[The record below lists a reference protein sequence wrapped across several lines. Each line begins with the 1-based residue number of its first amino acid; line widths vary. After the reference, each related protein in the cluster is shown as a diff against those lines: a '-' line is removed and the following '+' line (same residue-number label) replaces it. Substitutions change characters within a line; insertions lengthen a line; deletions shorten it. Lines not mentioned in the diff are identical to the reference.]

1 MTSIEACAS
10 TPKYPLSINNAS
22 NTQLSR
28 TNVNIDG
35 PPIFIYDFIPYNE
48 NTVQSGHYRVSFKS
62 GTKKLAYVNY
72 IVKTTKFIKIP
83 AIPVPVIPIYIYR
96 TKNQLK
102 MKWKNIPI
110 NRLIIGIEFFPMLFK
125 NLLCISTWA

>member
-1 MTSIEACAS
+1 M
-10 TPKYPLSINNAS
+10 
-22 NTQLSR
+22 
-28 TNVNIDG
+28 
-35 PPIFIYDFIPYNE
+35 
-48 NTVQSGHYRVSFKS
+48 
-62 GTKKLAYVNY
+62 AYVNY